1 MILLYNPKS
10 NPTGKPILPKAV
22 LALGAMLEGRFDY
35 RIFDGNLLDDSFTT
49 LSTAIMENNAD
60 ILAMTAMPGPQITEA
75 APLSKALKEQFPDL
89 TIIWGGYFPTLH
101 PEPVLKSGYVDYA
114 FRGHSEISFLK
125 FIEGLDSGSADLSL
139 PGLAWREKDGDEIRL
154 NPMPAV
160 PDLNELPTFPY
171 EQLDMAR
178 YLRPT
183 FLGSRTISHHSSY
196 GCPFRCNF
204 CAVVNMVNGRF
215 SEEKAGRT
223 ASVIDRLVHQ
233 YGANAIEFHDNNFF
247 VNEARISEFCERIAH
262 HGIQWWGFGRID
274 TLMKFSDNTW
284 TAMKKSG
291 LKMIFM
297 GAEAG
302 SDETLRLMNKGGKQ
316 TANLTLALAE
326 RMTHFDI
333 VPEMSFIFGVPPD
346 PQGNIEETIQFIR
359 KVKRVN
365 PATEIVPYIY
375 TPVPLAGNLY
385 DLAKESGFAFPDSLD
400 EWIDDRWLDFVMHR
414 TADLPWLD
422 RRFKQRVR
430 DFQIVLNSRYPT
442 VTDVDMGKIKRGL
455 LKALGGW
462 RYGLRLYGRPIEL
475 RAFHHFFPYQRPET
489 SGF

>member
-22 LALGAMLEGRFDY
+22 LALGAMIEGRFDY

-49 LSTAIMENNAD
+49 LSEAILESNAD
-60 ILAMTAMPGPQITEA
+60 ILAITAMPGPQITEA

-114 FRGHSEISFLK
+114 FRGHSELSFLK
-125 FIEGLDSGSADLSL
+125 FVEGLASGSTDLSL
-139 PGLAWREKDGDEIRL
+139 PGLAWRERDGGEIRL

-171 EQLDMAR
+171 EQLDMSR

-215 SEEKAGRT
+215 SEEKAVRT
-223 ASVIDRLVHQ
+223 ASVVDRLVRR

-262 HGIQWWGFGRID
+262 HGIHWWGFGRID

-291 LKMIFM
+291 LP
-297 GAEAG
+297 
-302 SDETLRLMNKGGKQ
+302 S
-316 TANLTLALAE
+316 
-326 RMTHFDI
+326 TH
-333 VPEMSFIFGVPPD
+333 
-346 PQGNIEETIQFIR
+346 IE
-359 KVKRVN
+359 
-365 PATEIVPYIY
+365 
-375 TPVPLAGNLY
+375 
-385 DLAKESGFAFPDSLD
+385 
-400 EWIDDRWLDFVMHR
+400 
-414 TADLPWLD
+414 
-422 RRFKQRVR
+422 
-430 DFQIVLNSRYPT
+430 
-442 VTDVDMGKIKRGL
+442 
-455 LKALGGW
+455 
-462 RYGLRLYGRPIEL
+462 
-475 RAFHHFFPYQRPET
+475 
-489 SGF
+489 